1 MRHQNKNLKIVR
13 TSHGGADGVKPTSG
27 TVKAGSANTAGGQS
41 VPEDIQKFVDGVPG
55 KELRNTLLQHA
66 LMLSTTVAER
76 DGVRRYADGLKAQNT
91 DLQNAYQSLVSNQ
104 RLFVATAAM
113 QGLLSHPNVTSTDAR
128 LIIDSAIN
136 YAEEMFT
143 KLFPETP
150 KPTADASPKSE

>member
-1 MRHQNKNLKIVR
+1 MRHKNLKTVS
-13 TSHGGADGVKPTSG
+13 TPHGVEDGVKPTKQEP
-27 TVKAGSANTAGGQS
+27 VKGAPTN
-41 VPEDIQKFVDGVPG
+41 VPEDIQRFVDSVPG

-66 LMLSTTVAER
+66 LMLSATVAER

-136 YAEEMFT
+136 YAEEMST